1 MTSLSAMTRR
11 LDRAAAAGSQ
21 EQTVI
26 AIPPPPSLTSDEADR
41 LRDLLGT
48 SRRAPAETSELDGL
62 LRRAPDVA
70 AALGG
75 ALYATVLWLSEREM
89 RL

>member
-1 MTSLSAMTRR
+1 MTRR
-11 LDRAAAAGSQ
+11 LDRIAVSGEGPA
-21 EQTVI
+21 VI
-26 AIPPPPSLTSDEADR
+26 AMLPPPGLSADEADR
-41 LRDLLGT
+41 LQGLLGST
-48 SRRAPAETSELDGL
+48 RRAPAEMAELNGL

-75 ALYATVLWLSEREM
+75 ALYATVLWLSQREM